1 MDDTGST
8 GVPGDSV
15 VVGVDGS
22 LGAVGAARWA
32 GALARRLD
40 VALHIVTATAYLGR
54 NPSELAMVARAA
66 AVTDHRQWA
75 DRYLAAA
82 LEAVPADPPDLPVTT
97 ESLAASAD

>member
-8 GVPGDSV
+8 DVPGNSI

-32 GALARRLD
+32 GALARRLE
-40 VALHIVTATAYLGR
+40 VALHIVTATPYLGH

-66 AVTDHRQWA
+66 AMADHR
-75 DRYLAAA
+75 
-82 LEAVPADPPDLPVTT
+82 
-97 ESLAASAD
+97 S